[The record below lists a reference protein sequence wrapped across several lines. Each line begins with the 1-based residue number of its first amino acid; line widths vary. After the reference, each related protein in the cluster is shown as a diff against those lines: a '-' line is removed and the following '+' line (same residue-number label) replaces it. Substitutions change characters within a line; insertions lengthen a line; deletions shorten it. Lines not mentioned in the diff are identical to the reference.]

1 MSPRRR
7 RRHLV
12 VWSSSAGPADRYG
25 TAASA
30 RTRRKSRV
38 RRLARI
44 GGLLTVLSLMGA
56 FRVVRSQRRL
66 LTGLVLAALTVILRD
81 SMWGVPF
88 WIAFLLYL
96 PPWSPKTA

>member
-1 MSPRRR
+1 MSPQRR

-12 VWSSSAGPADRYG
+12 VWRSSAGLADKYG
-25 TAASA
+25 TAASV
-30 RTRRKSRV
+30 RTRRNSRV
-38 RRLARI
+38 RRLVRI

-56 FRVVRSQRRL
+56 FRVARSRRL
-66 LTGLVLAALTVILRD
+66 VLAGLVLAALTVILRD
-81 SMWGVPF
+81 SMWGVLF